1 MHKSL
6 RRVLIAAGLA
16 AAAAVPLVALGGF
29 ASAQSP
35 SPSPSASATST
46 PAANAV
52 TLQIGGGQ
60 SGITVDLF
68 GPAKATIL
76 TGTTVTWVNP
86 FTEPH
91 TVTFG
96 NPQGDPTT
104 PLNVT
109 PGTPVQYDGTQS
121 FSSGL
126 FGPGY
131 PPVPGAP
138 PSGTQFSVTFTKAG
152 TYNYF
157 CAIHPDMKG
166 EMDVVDSGTVD
177 SQADLTARAASE
189 YAAGLASLKADEA
202 AAPTAATVTKNADG
216 TSTYTVAVG
225 GPDNPN
231 GALVQY
237 FPPSVNVSTGDTV
250 KWVSNTHEPHTVTF
264 NPQLFQGD
272 PVSAGPSGGPTF
284 DGTGLVNSALIGE
297 GYAATDFSLTFTKA
311 GEYQYICLLH
321 APSGQHGVVTVSQ
334 STNPP
339 PSATP
344 TKTSTG
350 GAPQPP
356 NTGTGTAS
364 SSGNSLWMGLGLLA
378 ALFVLSGAG
387 VVAVKRHN

>member
-1 MHKSL
+1 
-6 RRVLIAAGLA
+6 LA
-16 AAAAVPLVALGGF
+16 AAGAVPLLALAGF
-29 ASAQSP
+29 AAADTPTSTATATSSAT
-35 SPSPSASATST
+35 ASATATGT
-46 PAANAV
+46 PAASAV
-52 TLQIGGGQ
+52 TLQIGGGET
-60 SGITVDLF
+60 GITVDLF
-68 GPAKATIL
+68 EPSKVTVK
-76 TGTTVTWVNP
+76 TGTTVTWVNS

-152 TYNYF
+152 NYDYF

-177 SQADLTARAASE
+177 TQDDINARAASE

-202 AAPTAATVTKNADG
+202 KAPTAATVTNNADG
-216 TSTYTVAVG
+216 TKTYTVAVG

-237 FPPSVNVSTGDTV
+237 FPPSVSVSTGDTV

-272 PVSAGPSGGPTF
+272 PVSAGPTGGPTF

-297 GYAATDFSLTFTKA
+297 GYAATDFSLKFTKA
-311 GEYQYICLLH
+311 GEYHYICLLH
-321 APSGQHGVVTVSQ
+321 APSGQLGVVTVSQ
-334 STNPP
+334 GTTPP
-339 PSATP
+339 P
-344 TKTSTG
+344 TKTATG
-350 GAPQPP
+350 EAPQPP
-356 NTGTGTAS
+356 NTGTGTS
-364 SSGNSLWMGLGLLA
+364 SSGGNSLWVGLGLLG
-378 ALFVLSGAG
+378 ALFVISGAG